1 MENNNIEILP
11 VNTPE
16 LTEETKR
23 LFREY
28 EKWLN
33 VSLCFQGFE
42 EEVNSLPGK
51 YSPPEGRLYIVK
63 YDSKYSG
70 CIALRKIEDGIC
82 EMKRLFLKEEL
93 RGKGIGN
100 TLVTK
105 IINDAKA
112 IGYKTMRLDTIKEK
126 MPKAVEIYT
135 KHGFVETEQYY
146 HNPNP
151 HTLFLEL
158 DLTK

>member
-1 MENNNIEILP
+1 MENNNIEILQ
-11 VNTPE
+11 VNTTE

-28 EKWLN
+28 EKWLD

-42 EEVNSLPGK
+42 EEVNTLPGK
-51 YSPPEGRLYIVK
+51 YSPPAGRLYIVK
-63 YDSKYSG
+63 YGNKYAG
-70 CIALRKIEDGIC
+70 CIALRKLEDGIC
-82 EMKRLFLKEEL
+82 EMKRLYLNEEL
-93 RGKGIGN
+93 RGMGLGKK
-100 TLVTK
+100 LVEL
-105 IINDAKA
+105 IINDAKQ
-112 IGYKTMRLDTIKEK
+112 IGYLKMRLDTIKEK
-126 MPKAVEIYT
+126 MPKAVDLYY
-135 KHGFVETEQYY
+135 KFGFIETAPYY

>member
-1 MENNNIEILP
+1 MYEILE
-11 VNTPE
+11 VNNKDIIEKT
-16 LTEETKR
+16 R
-23 LFREY
+23 ILFSEY

-42 EEVNSLPGK
+42 EEVATLPGK

-63 YDSKYSG
+63 EGCNYNG

-82 EMKRLFLKEEL
+82 EMKRLYLRPEA

-100 TLVTK
+100 ALIAK
-105 IINDAKA
+105 IIEDAKE
-112 IGYKTMRLDTIKEK
+112 IGYKTMRLDTVKEK
-126 MPKAVEIYT
+126 MPKAVELYSSYGI
-135 KHGFVETEQYY
+135 TEIEAYY
-146 HNPNP
+146 NNPNP
-151 HTLFLEL
+151 HTLYMEL

>member
-11 VNTPE
+11 VNTTE

-28 EKWLN
+28 EKWLD

-42 EEVNSLPGK
+42 EEVNTLPGK
-51 YSPPEGRLYIVK
+51 YSPPAGRLYIVK
-63 YDSKYSG
+63 YGNKYAG
-70 CIALRKIEDGIC
+70 CIALRKLEDGIC
-82 EMKRLFLKEEL
+82 EMKRLYLKEEL
-93 RGKGIGN
+93 RGKGIGKK
-100 TLVTK
+100 LIEL
-105 IINDAKA
+105 IIKEAIS
-112 IGYKTMRLDTIKEK
+112 IGYKRMRLDTIKEK
-126 MPKAVEIYT
+126 MPKAVEIYL
-135 KHGFVETEQYY
+135 KQGFTETAPYY

>member
-42 EEVNSLPGK
+42 EEVNTLPGK

-82 EMKRLFLKEEL
+82 EMKRLFLKEGL